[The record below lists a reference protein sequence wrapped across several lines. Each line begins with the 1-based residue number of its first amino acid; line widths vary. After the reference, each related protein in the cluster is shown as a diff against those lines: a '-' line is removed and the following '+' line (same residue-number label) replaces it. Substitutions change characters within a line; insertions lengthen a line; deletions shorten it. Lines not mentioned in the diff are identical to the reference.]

1 MEQQNLKLGLIH
13 YYFGDGKGKTSTLI
27 GGIIRAHGHQLKTI
41 LIQFLKLHD
50 ATRDHSGFFMGEIE
64 FLKNIIPIKQFGA
77 YNFVYSAETA
87 SDDDKMRA
95 KNGFE
100 YAKRAVLSS
109 NYDLVA
115 LDEII
120 DVIALK
126 LINLDDFL
134 ELLQTK
140 PDHVEVICTGYT
152 YIKEVKDIADYVIQF
167 KCDKHPYTQ
176 GIEARPGIEY

>member
-1 MEQQNLKLGLIH
+1 MIQNNQKIGLIH

-27 GGIIRAHGHQLKTI
+27 GGIIRAHGHQLKTL

-50 ATRDHSGFFMGEIE
+50 ATRDHSGYFMGEID
-64 FLKNIIPIKQFGA
+64 FLKKIIPIKQYGA

-95 KNGFE
+95 KKGFE

-115 LDEII
+115 LDEVI
-120 DVIALK
+120 DAITLNLIK
-126 LINLDDFL
+126 LEDFL
-134 ELLQTK
+134 ELLQNK
-140 PDHVEVICTGYT
+140 PSHVEIICTGYS
-152 YIKEVKDIADYVIQF
+152 YIKEIREIADYVIEF
-167 KCDKHPYTQ
+167 KCNKHPYTQ